1 MRRRNNDTWPSYFA
15 FYRNYVNLFPL
26 GLEIIAMNNSFSD
39 FNYLSNIAHDVKQA
53 PAHPRSQS
61 SSPYKA
67 FLASPFSA
75 IACNVPERA
84 DVTFAAILGYN

>member
-1 MRRRNNDTWPSYFA
+1 MTHGRLTSL
-15 FYRNYVNLFPL
+15 FYRYYVAFFPF
-26 GLEIIAMNNSFSD
+26 GLKTIAMNNSFSD
-39 FNYLSNIAHDVKQA
+39 FNYFSNIAHDMKQV